1 MPDMISEISEY
12 MSNRMSGHMKYNYLR
27 LSEIQVSQYMWI
39 NVSNEMSEYMWVTVS
54 NKYFRANVE

>member
-12 MSNRMSGHMKYNYLR
+12 MPNRMSEHMKYNYVR

-39 NVSNEMSEYMWVTVS
+39 KVSNIMSEYM
-54 NKYFRANVE
+54 